1 MFSNFFGMSFKFN
14 LFAVVL
20 VVNIFVVSAQDIAI
34 PYRDGEKWGM
44 CNPEGKILIEPKY
57 DKLEFKE
64 YYDSD
69 FQTVFPKLKN
79 KTGLIING
87 KIVFEANYSQIYFD
101 DDNYVLIS
109 KENTTKTTEIISKE
123 GDAILKK
130 PIIEII
136 SSEHITTN
144 LKLYHVLNKD
154 FTESVF
160 LLNKKTHV
168 IEQWLYEDFHSLY
181 ILKKVG
187 GRYNL
192 VFNSKKSQTDA
203 LQTDV
208 WNFEKTPYT
217 KTQKLLYETEEKYLE
232 QFYQKAKYKTNNKE
246 RNGYGTGTGEAVIDS
261 DYGEIHTAVE
271 RGNSD
276 VVAEMGETESNTKP
290 KLYFTY
296 ILKKENENLVL
307 ETKQENTKEAKK
319 TSTPIKLKQPVKN
332 LEVLNYYSYKNTKDS
347 ILNYRNIAYYKTKN
361 KTAIIFPTN
370 ISKVI
375 EFDTIVKV
383 FNQVRT
389 KDAQDEITFIAGNK
403 NNQTNRLKYSLYSN
417 KKGLFFPLQFDE
429 ISNFKLQIN
438 NGNVVYKTKIGDK
451 FGLLESNGNILLKTE
466 YEDFKHPGYNQNSKH
481 VTKLF
486 LLQKNNKFG
495 LIYHNDATYKDEIIE
510 AVFDYQIDD
519 VLVNYPNKGRHT
531 TNNSKL
537 TLVTLKNDD
546 NEIIGYANA
555 NGTLYFKN

>member
-1 MFSNFFGMSFKFN
+1 MSFKFN
-14 LFAVVL
+14 LFSVV
-20 VVNIFVVSAQDIAI
+20 VVFNIFLVSAQDIAI

-87 KIVFEANYSQIYFD
+87 KIVFEANYSEIYFD
-101 DDNYVLIS
+101 DENYVLIA
-109 KENTTKTTEIISKE
+109 KENNTKTTEIINKE
-123 GDAILKK
+123 GHAILKK

-144 LKLYHVLNKD
+144 LKLYKVLNKD

-160 LLNKKTHV
+160 LLNKKTQV
-168 IEQWLYEDFHSLY
+168 IEQWLYEDYYSLY
-181 ILKKVG
+181 IIKKVG

-192 VFNSKKSQTDA
+192 VFNSKKSQNDA
-203 LQTDV
+203 VQTDV

-217 KTQKLLYETEEKYLE
+217 KTQKLMYETEEKYLE
-232 QFYQKAKYKTNNKE
+232 QFYQKAKYKTNNNE
-246 RNGYGTGTGEAVIDS
+246 RNGYGNGTGEAVTDS
-261 DYGEIHTAVE
+261 EYREMYTTVGPDDSE
-271 RGNSD
+271 
-276 VVAEMGETESNTKP
+276 VVAEMGESNSVSNTKP

-307 ETKQENTKEAKK
+307 ETKQENIKEAKK
-319 TSTPIKLKQPVKN
+319 TSTPVKLKQPVKN

-347 ILNYRNIAYYKTKN
+347 ILSYRNIAYFKTKN
-361 KTAIIFPTN
+361 KTGVIFPTN

-383 FNQVRT
+383 FNQVRS
-389 KDAQDEITFIAGNK
+389 KDSQEEITFIAGNK
-403 NNQTNRLKYSLYSN
+403 NNQTNQFKYSLYSN

-451 FGLLESNGNILLKTE
+451 FGLIESNGNVLLKTE

-481 VTKLF
+481 VIKSF

-519 VLVNYPNKGRHT
+519 VLVNFPYKDRYT